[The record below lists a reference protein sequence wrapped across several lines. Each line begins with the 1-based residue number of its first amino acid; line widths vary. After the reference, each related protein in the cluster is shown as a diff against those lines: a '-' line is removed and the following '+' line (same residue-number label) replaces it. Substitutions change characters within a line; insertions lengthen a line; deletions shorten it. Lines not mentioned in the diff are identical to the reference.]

1 MAAVTI
7 HARNTDYGGPVLWF
21 VDSRRIDEAAMA
33 TNKRSSGKDNVQQRS
48 PRTERSAPSKR
59 ANEPERPK
67 GRAKIVEPRAST
79 EAELLNEILGIGP
92 TPREPH
98 RGAIQRREV
107 RLHQAREPLLD

>member
-33 TNKRSSGKDNVQQRS
+33 TNKRSSGKDNVQQRT

-59 ANEPERPK
+59 ANEAERPK
-67 GRAKIVEPRAST
+67 GRKIVEPRDQK
-79 EAELLNEILGIGP
+79 GIRPGSFPGGP
-92 TPREPH
+92 SID
-98 RGAIQRREV
+98 GCF
-107 RLHQAREPLLD
+107 